1 MKEITVIFFCSWK
14 FAATFP
20 VAVLAM
26 QMSFV
31 ETIVYSNIG
40 GILGVVVFTYFSNLF
55 IRIKNKYWPE
65 KWKVSPKSKKVFS
78 KRNRRLVTIK
88 KKFGLPGIVV
98 LTPVLLSIPVGAYLI
113 TKYYGIKG
121 LNLVWLTVGNMG
133 WSVIFTLFYTQFV

>member
-26 QMSFV
+26 HLSFI

-40 GILGVVVFTYFSNLF
+40 GILGVLVFAYFSELL
-55 IRIKNKYWPE
+55 IRIKNKFWPE
-65 KWKVSPKSKKVFS
+65 KWKFSPKSKKVSS

-88 KKFGLPGIVV
+88 KKYGLPGIVV
-98 LTPVLLSIPVGAYLI
+98 LTPVLLSIPVGAFLI
-113 TKYYGIKG
+113 TKYYGLKW
-121 LNLVWLTVGNMG
+121 LNLVWLTAGNIA
-133 WSVIFTLFYTQFV
+133 WSVIFTLFYKQFV